1 MNYSENEYSKLPLNV
16 NNHTQALR
24 KQTKQGKALPVQGRT
39 GPVVSRRLRL
49 QEFKT
54 IGIWEW

>member
-16 NNHTQALR
+16 NNHTQVLG

-39 GPVVSRRLRL
+39 GPVVSRRLRF

-54 IGIWEW
+54 IGI